1 MPKKDLLEQAN
12 EVGRLILKMDLS
24 PGLKRKK
31 EEEEENTMRK

>member
-31 EEEEENTMRK
+31 KKKKKTQ